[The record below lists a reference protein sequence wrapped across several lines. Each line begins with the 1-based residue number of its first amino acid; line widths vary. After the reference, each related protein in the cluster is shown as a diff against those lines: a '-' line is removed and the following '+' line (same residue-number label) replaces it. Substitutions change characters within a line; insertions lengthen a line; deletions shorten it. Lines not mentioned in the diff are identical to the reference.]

1 MYVLFSTWL
10 DVTARCRLRR
20 VGALTA
26 SAFARGRRGGV
37 GRPGDQVG
45 SRRRTAEGV
54 PKVLAEGDGRR
65 IRWRSRN
72 GWRWWC
78 GTDEGAA
85 VGVDVASTS
94 PRVRIPRSSTSS
106 SFFVL
111 LDRSLLWLAS
121 PLVGLSSLRVSKSLS
136 VTIFHVS
143 SSFLRPTNLKA
154 SAKEHHTPFQS
165 TASIKQTRKSVTA
178 RRHALQR
185 GATPTESQ
193 KL

>member
-10 DVTARCRLRR
+10 DVTARCRMRR

-65 IRWRSRN
+65 VRWRSRN

-94 PRVRIPRSSTSS
+94 PRVRITRSSTSS
-106 SFFVL
+106 SFFRLPRPL
-111 LDRSLLWLAS
+111 LALARFALG
-121 PLVGLSSLRVSKSLS
+121 PTLFPSSVKITSRNDLPCL
-136 VTIFHVS
+136 IIVS
-143 SSFLRPTNLKA
+143 SPD
-154 SAKEHHTPFQS
+154 QS
-165 TASIKQTRKSVTA
+165 QSKGELSCAPISIRRRK
-178 RRHALQR
+178 
-185 GATPTESQ
+185 
-193 KL
+193 